1 MSIKGIDTQ
10 IMITRSADFARDASA
25 MQKKPEVTQD
35 FLAVKQKM
43 ADAHNQSRV
52 RGTEQKEM
60 EEIKAEVEGGAGNEY
75 ERFDGEHVPE
85 EEEKDGEI
93 PADFRVPPGNYTI
106 DITI

>member
-60 EEIKAEVEGGAGNEY
+60 EEIKADVEGGSGNEY
-75 ERFDGEHVPE
+75 ERLDGEPAPE
-85 EEEKDGEI
+85 DEENGGEI
-93 PADFRVPPGNYTI
+93 PADLRVPPGNYTI